1 MKNLILESAEISGAR
16 KLLLKLQSDWDM
28 SLIPAVKCKCKQ
40 ERETDAS
47 YKYFPIAPKYRKVVG
62 KGMMRFL
69 LSDKDNIRRY
79 LFDDCELGFKVKHD
93 KKGKPIDCEVFIIKD
108 DKEQ

>member
-1 MKNLILESAEISGAR
+1 MKKASFTGNLFQEEMEQTAIEPIR
-16 KLLLKLQSDWDM
+16 KFAKIAKMMGFEQNHDY
-28 SLIPAVKCKCKQ
+28 
-40 ERETDAS
+40 E
-47 YKYFPIAPKYRKVVG
+47 YFPIAPKYRKVVG
-62 KGMMRFL
+62 DGMMRFL
-69 LSDKDNIRRY
+69 LTDKENIRRY